1 MLIKGFKDFFVYK
14 TRAWHIQKQDLQ
26 FGPRGVILHTVI
38 ITYLA
43 ITKKEENLMN
53 TQEHERNI
61 QEIWALFRETRESI
75 SAMSQESRE
84 RAREIDERFKEVS
97 REFEKRSKE
106 TDERFKETNKQFKKT
121 DKKINK
127 LAGLFDSQWGKL
139 MESLAEGG
147 LLKLFQQRGI
157 DVYQIYQRAKS
168 RRNGQHMEMDLLLVN
183 DDEVVVVEVKTILKA
198 DDVRDFL
205 EDMAEFPEFF
215 HHYRDSRI
223 YGAVAGLRMEQK
235 SDRFAQKQGLFVIKV
250 GGDGMTE
257 ILNDSDFRAKDFGSG

>member
-1 MLIKGFKDFFVYK
+1 
-14 TRAWHIQKQDLQ
+14 
-26 FGPRGVILHTVI
+26 
-38 ITYLA
+38 
-43 ITKKEENLMN
+43 MN

-97 REFEKRSKE
+97 REFEKRSE
-106 TDERFKETNKQFKKT
+106 ETNKQFKET

-127 LAGLFDSQWGKL
+127 VAGLFDSQWGKL

-168 RRNGQHMEMDLLLVN
+168 RRNGEHMEMDLLLVN

-205 EDMAEFPEFF
+205 EDMAGFPEFF
-215 HHYRDSRI
+215 HHYRDSKI

-235 SDRFAQKQGLFVIKV
+235 SDRFARKQGLFVIKV

>member
-1 MLIKGFKDFFVYK
+1 
-14 TRAWHIQKQDLQ
+14 
-26 FGPRGVILHTVI
+26 
-38 ITYLA
+38 
-43 ITKKEENLMN
+43 MN

-84 RAREIDERFKEVS
+84 RAREIDER
-97 REFEKRSKE
+97 
-106 TDERFKETNKQFKKT
+106 FKKT

-168 RRNGQHMEMDLLLVN
+168 RRNGEHMEMDLLLVN

-205 EDMAEFPEFF
+205 EDMAGFPEFF

-223 YGAVAGLRMEQK
+223 YGAVAALRTEQK